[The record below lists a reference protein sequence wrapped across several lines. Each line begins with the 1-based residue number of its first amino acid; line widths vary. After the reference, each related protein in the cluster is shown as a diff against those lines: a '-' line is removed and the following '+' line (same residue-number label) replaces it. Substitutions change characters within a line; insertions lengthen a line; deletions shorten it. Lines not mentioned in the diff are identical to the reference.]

1 VSTGRFDP
9 AGALEDWAEET
20 AAAHIGDRPDA
31 LTHTDHS
38 TAEEAR
44 AFREQ
49 IARREAE
56 LQEVSRVVRGDVA
69 TPRERQF
76 GRDLTRLFRQAQWLY
91 QTGHFPNGEPLL
103 RQGPLQVAVWEV
115 FLSAIVE
122 RSNGGG
128 NESGAEDALEHL

>member
-1 VSTGRFDP
+1 MSTGKFDP

-20 AAAHIGDRPDA
+20 AAQSIGERPGGVTLA
-31 LTHTDHS
+31 EHS
-38 TAEEAR
+38 TAEERR
-44 AFREQ
+44 AFLAQ
-49 IARREAE
+49 VARREEE
-56 LQEVSRVVRGDVA
+56 LEEASRVFMGDA
-69 TPRERQF
+69 STRERQF
-76 GRDLTRLFRQAQWLY
+76 GRDLTRLFRQAQWLH

-128 NESGAEDALEHL
+128 NESGAEDEFDYL